1 MEMSVLDYSPSQN
14 DYKIWLVLNP
24 AKWLVPIWI
33 AVLVVA
39 IAIHA
44 AVLTSPKYNWMI
56 AHEKPVATAPR

>member
-1 MEMSVLDYSPSQN
+1 MSVMDYSPAKD

-39 IAIHA
+39 IAVHA
-44 AVLTSPKYNWMI
+44 AVLTSSKYNWI
-56 AHEKPVATAPR
+56 GTYPKAVATAPK

>member
-1 MEMSVLDYSPSQN
+1 MSVADYSPAQH

-39 IAIHA
+39 ILVHT
-44 AVLTSPKYNWMI
+44 AVLSSPKYNWI
-56 AHEKPVATAPR
+56 NGPAKNAVTAIK